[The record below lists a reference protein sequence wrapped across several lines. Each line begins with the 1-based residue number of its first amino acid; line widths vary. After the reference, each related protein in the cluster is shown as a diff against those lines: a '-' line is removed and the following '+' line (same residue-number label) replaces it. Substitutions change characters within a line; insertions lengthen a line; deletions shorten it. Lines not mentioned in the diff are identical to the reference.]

1 MNAHGWEG
9 HGRHHVT
16 CQKARPLAMQAPG
29 RHPTQDTVARSVAL
43 ASERAGRLASWV
55 CGGLLSHFGE
65 GKTFVLCIQNPMTS
79 KDRKYGVEE
88 GSNVEVKVRN
98 ADAFRISLCESV
110 ESPDGFLSPCPL
122 A

>member
-1 MNAHGWEG
+1 MPTD
-9 HGRHHVT
+9 GRATAGTTSRARRPVPWR
-16 CQKARPLAMQAPG
+16 CRPLAG
-29 RHPTQDTVARSVAL
+29 TPTQDTVARSVAL

-88 GSNVEVKVRN
+88 GSDVEVKVRN

-110 ESPDGFLSPCPL
+110 ESPDGFLSPRPL